1 MGYDDDDGDEF
12 GDFTPED
19 AYDASDRAGVLVN
32 NLRRRVAALDG
43 GEVDYRADLTGI
55 ADRLRIYM
63 RGGPHP
69 ADLEQRAQLLAD
81 DLATVR
87 RVIVDGRS

>member
-1 MGYDDDDGDEF
+1 VSYDVARF

-19 AYDASDRAGVLVN
+19 AYDPGDRAGVLVN
-32 NLRRRVAALDG
+32 NLRRRVAALDA

-63 RGGPHP
+63 RAGPHP
-69 ADLEQRAQLLAD
+69 PALEQRAQLLAD
-81 DLATVR
+81 DLVTVR
-87 RVIVDGRS
+87 NLILGGRT